1 MSEKFSF
8 DLDLMPYSLRILLEN
23 LVRNYDEK
31 IVDESLIKKFIFNKK
46 DKFEIPF
53 RPSRVVLQDFT
64 GVPCV
69 ADLAAMRDII
79 NKLGKDTSSINPL
92 VPVDLV
98 IDHFV
103 QVDHFKEINSLALNT
118 KLEFERNEER
128 YSFLRWAQTAF
139 ENFRA
144 VPPGNGIVHQVNRN
158 IWLNLSKKLEQMEK
172 IFVFLTH

>member
-64 GVPCV
+64 GVPV
-69 ADLAAMRDII
+69 
-79 NKLGKDTSSINPL
+79 
-92 VPVDLV
+92 
-98 IDHFV
+98 
-103 QVDHFKEINSLALNT
+103 
-118 KLEFERNEER
+118 
-128 YSFLRWAQTAF
+128 
-139 ENFRA
+139 
-144 VPPGNGIVHQVNRN
+144 
-158 IWLNLSKKLEQMEK
+158 
-172 IFVFLTH
+172 